1 MIPSQR
7 AQTWCRRGFPEV
19 AGNLLTGSPGHMTR
33 DDWEN
38 VARCAR
44 ARYAARIAQS
54 REILHWLPEW
64 ETWQATLELSGRC
77 PV

>member
-1 MIPSQR
+1 
-7 AQTWCRRGFPEV
+7 
-19 AGNLLTGSPGHMTR
+19 MTR

-64 ETWQATLELSGRC
+64 EAWQAALELSGRC
-77 PV
+77 PI